1 MQKRLLLPFILLSS
15 SIVMAQNSKFI
26 LAVDEYVPAPGQFI
40 NVLPEYSEG
49 DTPQTMA
56 QKCTDAIA
64 NNAGHLVSLGAWGG
78 YITFHFDHP
87 IVNIADQY
95 DLYIQG
101 NAIDGCSEAGIVC
114 VSQDQNHNGLPDD
127 PWFEISGS
135 ADKGATEIWYDY
147 EVTYQFT
154 EPLSDIFWTDN
165 LGASGV
171 VNRNNFH
178 QQEYF
183 PLWLDSSLT
192 LRGTRLPDNA
202 EDSSGN
208 GSYWVLHPF
217 EYGYVDNLPNKDTLG
232 CSINL
237 DWAVDPITR
246 QHIELP
252 YIDFVR
258 VYTALNQDAGWL
270 GETSTEISGAIDL
283 HPDAEVSLQT
293 VADPK
298 EQNLYYDLFGRTI
311 RSQQSNHKLLLN
323 NKIILL

>member
-1 MQKRLLLPFILLSS
+1 
-15 SIVMAQNSKFI
+15 MAQNSKYI
-26 LAVDEYVPAPGQFI
+26 LAVDEYVPAPGQYI
-40 NVLPEYSEG
+40 NVLPEYCEG

-56 QKCTDAIA
+56 LRCTDAIA

-87 IVNIADQY
+87 IVNISGQY

-101 NAIDGCSEAGIVC
+101 NAIEGSSEAGIVC

-135 ADKGATEIWYDY
+135 ADYDAAEIRYDF
-147 EVTYQFT
+147 EVTYMYT
-154 EPLSDIFWTDN
+154 EPLSDIAWSDN
-165 LGASGV
+165 LGTSGMV
-171 VNRNNFH
+171 KRNSFH

-183 PLWLDSSLT
+183 PLWMDDSALT
-192 LRGTRLPDNA
+192 FRGTRLPDNA

-208 GSYWVLHPF
+208 GAYWVLHPF

-246 QHIELP
+246 QHIELQH
-252 YIDFVR
+252 IDFVR

-293 VADPK
+293 INDHL
-298 EQNLYYDLFGRTI
+298 EQPLYYDLFGRTI
-311 RSQQSNHKLLLN
+311 RSQHSNYKLLLN
-323 NKIILL
+323 HKIILL